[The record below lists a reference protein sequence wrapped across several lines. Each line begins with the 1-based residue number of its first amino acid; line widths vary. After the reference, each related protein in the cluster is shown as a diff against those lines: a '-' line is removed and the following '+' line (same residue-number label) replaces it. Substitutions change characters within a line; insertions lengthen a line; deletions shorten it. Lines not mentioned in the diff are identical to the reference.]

1 MPSLFHFLRSNP
13 VLFLAS
19 AGALLSFWVVPPSGA
34 LLEALN
40 VPVLAILF
48 CLMAVIGGLRETGFF
63 DRLLD
68 HLLGR
73 LQDTRQLG
81 AVLVFACFFGS
92 MWVTND
98 VALLT
103 FVPFALLSLE
113 GQGTEKQAA
122 RVIVLQTLAANLGSM
137 VTPVGNPQNLY
148 LYFRYQMDLGE
159 FLTLLLP
166 YTLASLVLLALGVVF
181 WIPRRPLE
189 KGGRGEAGQKG
200 NRRPVR
206 EERVLGGLF
215 LLCLLTVAR
224 IMDWRLTLGVVT
236 LTILLY
242 RPRWFRWVDLPL
254 LATFVA
260 FFVLIGNLGQVP
272 AFRQLLIGFLEGIP
286 HRPPGQPG
294 DQQCAGGGTAVRVH
308 GQRESPGAGHGH
320 RGPGHPDRLHG
331 QPDLLWLLRP
341 PLSLAPGLL
350 SEDLHP
356 GQSGLP
362 GGPGRDGGVRE
373 TLSPVT
379 GGRSMGGGRNPG
391 CVSVPGQTS
400 AAFGFHRPSTADR

>member
-113 GQGTEKQAA
+113 GQGTE
-122 RVIVLQTLAANLGSM
+122 
-137 VTPVGNPQNLY
+137 
-148 LYFRYQMDLGE
+148 
-159 FLTLLLP
+159 
-166 YTLASLVLLALGVVF
+166 
-181 WIPRRPLE
+181 
-189 KGGRGEAGQKG
+189 
-200 NRRPVR
+200 NRRP
-206 EERVLGGLF
+206 GSS
-215 LLCLLTVAR
+215 CS
-224 IMDWRLTLGVVT
+224 
-236 LTILLY
+236 
-242 RPRWFRWVDLPL
+242 RPW
-254 LATFVA
+254 
-260 FFVLIGNLGQVP
+260 
-272 AFRQLLIGFLEGIP
+272 
-286 HRPPGQPG
+286 PP
-294 DQQCAGGGTAVRVH
+294 TW
-308 GQRESPGAGHGH
+308 GA
-320 RGPGHPDRLHG
+320 
-331 QPDLLWLLRP
+331 W
-341 PLSLAPGLL
+341 
-350 SEDLHP
+350 
-356 GQSGLP
+356 
-362 GGPGRDGGVRE
+362 
-373 TLSPVT
+373 
-379 GGRSMGGGRNPG
+379 
-391 CVSVPGQTS
+391 
-400 AAFGFHRPSTADR
+400 

>member
-19 AGALLSFWVVPPSGA
+19 AGALLSFLAVPPSGA

-254 LATFVA
+254 LTTFVA

-272 AFRQLLIGFLEGIP
+272 AFRQLLIGFLKGREFL
-286 HRPPGQPG
+286 
-294 DQQCAGGGTAVRVH
+294 TA
-308 GQRESPGAGHGH
+308 
-320 RGPGHPDRLHG
+320 
-331 QPDLLWLLRP
+331 LLASQVISNVP
-341 PLSLAPGLL
+341 AAVLL
-350 SEDLHP
+350 S
-356 GQSGLP
+356 GFTWCWARTSGAWAP
-362 GGPGRDGGVRE
+362 
-373 TLSPVT
+373 
-379 GGRSMGGGRNPG
+379 
-391 CVSVPGQTS
+391 
-400 AAFGFHRPSTADR
+400 

>member
-81 AVLVFACFFGS
+81 AVLVLACFFGS

-189 KGGRGEAGQKG
+189 KGGGEK
-200 NRRPVR
+200 
-206 EERVLGGLF
+206 
-215 LLCLLTVAR
+215 
-224 IMDWRLTLGVVT
+224 
-236 LTILLY
+236 
-242 RPRWFRWVDLPL
+242 
-254 LATFVA
+254 
-260 FFVLIGNLGQVP
+260 
-272 AFRQLLIGFLEGIP
+272 
-286 HRPPGQPG
+286 
-294 DQQCAGGGTAVRVH
+294 
-308 GQRESPGAGHGH
+308 
-320 RGPGHPDRLHG
+320 PDRRG
-331 QPDLLWLLRP
+331 
-341 PLSLAPGLL
+341 
-350 SEDLHP
+350 
-356 GQSGLP
+356 
-362 GGPGRDGGVRE
+362 
-373 TLSPVT
+373 T
-379 GGRSMGGGRNPG
+379 GGR
-391 CVSVPGQTS
+391 
-400 AAFGFHRPSTADR
+400 

>member
-1 MPSLFHFLRSNP
+1 MPSLFHFLRSHP

-19 AGALLSFWVVPPSGA
+19 AGALLSFCAVPPSGA

-40 VPVLAILF
+40 VPMLAILF

-113 GQGTEKQAA
+113 GQVTEKQTA
-122 RVIVLQTLAANLGSM
+122 RIIVLQTLAANLGSM

-148 LYFRYQMDLGE
+148 LYFRYHMDLGE
-159 FLTLLLP
+159 FLVLLLP
-166 YTLASLVLLALGVVF
+166 YTLASLVLLVLGVVL
-181 WIPRRPLE
+181 WIPRCPLE
-189 KGGRGEAGQKG
+189 KGEPALCREKQSAQ
-200 NRRPVR
+200 
-206 EERVLGGLF
+206 EERVLGVLF

-224 IMDWRLTLGVVT
+224 VADWRFTLGVVT

-242 RPRWFRWVDLPL
+242 RPRWFRWVDVPL

-272 AFRQLLIGFLEGIP
+272 AFRQLLIQFLAGREFLTALLASQVISNVPAAVLLSGFTDNGKALVLGTDIGGLGTLIASMASLISYGFYVRRYP
-286 HRPPGQPG
+286 WLQGYYLKIFTLANLAFLAVL
-294 DQQCAGGGTAVRVH
+294 AGM
-308 GQRESPGAGHGH
+308 AG
-320 RGPGHPDRLHG
+320 
-331 QPDLLWLLRP
+331 
-341 PLSLAPGLL
+341 PLS
-350 SEDLHP
+350 H
-356 GQSGLP
+356 
-362 GGPGRDGGVRE
+362 
-373 TLSPVT
+373 
-379 GGRSMGGGRNPG
+379 
-391 CVSVPGQTS
+391 
-400 AAFGFHRPSTADR
+400 

>member
-81 AVLVFACFFGS
+81 AVLVLACFFGS

-113 GQGTEKQAA
+113 GQGTEKQVA

-189 KGGRGEAGQKG
+189 KGGRGEVGQKG

-224 IMDWRLTLGVVT
+224 IIDWRLTLGVVT

-272 AFRQLLIGFLEGIP
+272 AFRQLLIGFLEG
-286 HRPPGQPG
+286 REFL
-294 DQQCAGGGTAVRVH
+294 TA
-308 GQRESPGAGHGH
+308 
-320 RGPGHPDRLHG
+320 
-331 QPDLLWLLRP
+331 LLASQVISNVP
-341 PLSLAPGLL
+341 AAVLL
-350 SEDLHP
+350 SGFTDNGKALVL
-356 GQSGLP
+356 GTDIGGL
-362 GGPGRDGGVRE
+362 GTLIASMASLISYGFFVRRYPWLQGYYLKIF
-373 TLSPVT
+373 TLA
-379 GGRSMGGGRNPG
+379 NL
-391 CVSVPGQTS
+391 
-400 AAFGFHRPSTADR
+400 AFLVVLAGMAG